1 MITKMKEL
9 NKQLIIPMEKEIIS
23 LKDVAIGYGKKIIV
37 ENINLSV
44 YDNDYVGIVG
54 PNGAGKTTLLRTLLG
69 NLKPLRGTITKD
81 SLRFGYVPQ
90 RDTVQ
95 PLLPYTV
102 QDVVMMG
109 RYSLMGIFNKPSK
122 KDYEIVNASLEQ
134 VGINELKNSGYNDL
148 SGGQRQRTLIARALA
163 VEPNIL
169 ILDEPTN
176 GMDTPS
182 HHSLLN
188 LISSLHE
195 DKKLTILLV
204 SHLLSDVANGV
215 KRLVL
220 IEKNFFQSG
229 LIEEILSAENL
240 KKTYSSDFHVNK
252 IDSEYIITSVH
263 RV

>member
-1 MITKMKEL
+1 
-9 NKQLIIPMEKEIIS
+9 MEKEIINLS
-23 LKDVAIGYGKKIIV
+23 NVTIGYGKKVIV
-37 ENINLSV
+37 KGINLSIFG
-44 YDNDYVGIVG
+44 NDFIGIVG
-54 PNGAGKTTLLRTLLG
+54 PNGAGKTTLLKTLLG
-69 NLKPLRGTITKD
+69 NLKPLGGTIIKD

-109 RYSLMGIFNKPSK
+109 RYSLMGMFSTPTD
-122 KDYEIVNASLEQ
+122 KDYKIVDASLEK
-134 VGINELKNSGYNDL
+134 VGIKHLEDFNYNSL

-163 VEPNIL
+163 VEPDIL

-182 HHSLLN
+182 HHSLLS
-188 LISSLHE
+188 LISGLHQ
-195 DKKLTILLV
+195 DKKLTIILV

-220 IEKNFFQSG
+220 IEKNFFQAG
-229 LIEEILSAENL
+229 PIEEVLSEENL
-240 KKTYSSDFHVNK
+240 KKTYSADFHVNK
-252 IDSEYIITSVH
+252 INDEYLITSKL
-263 RV
+263 RA

>member
-1 MITKMKEL
+1 MD
-9 NKQLIIPMEKEIIS
+9 KEIIK
-23 LKDVAIGYGKKIIV
+23 LKDVTIGYGKKIIT
-37 ENINLSV
+37 ENINLSI
-44 YDNDYVGIVG
+44 YENDFIGIVG

-69 NLKPLRGTITKD
+69 SLKPLSGAITKD
-81 SLRFGYVPQ
+81 SHRFGYVPQ
-90 RDTVQ
+90 RDAVQ

-102 QDVVMMG
+102 QDVVIMG
-109 RYSLMGIFNKPSK
+109 RYSLMGIFSKPSK
-122 KDYEIVNASLEQ
+122 KDYEVVEASLEK
-134 VGINELKNSGYNDL
+134 VGIKYLSNSNYTDL

-163 VEPNIL
+163 VEPDIL

-188 LISSLHE
+188 LISDLHE
-195 DKKLTILLV
+195 DKKLTIILV

-220 IEKNFFQSG
+220 IEKDFFQSG
-229 LIEEILSAENL
+229 PIEEVLSEENL
-240 KKTYSSDFHVNK
+240 RKTYSSDFHVNK
-252 IDSEYIITSVH
+252 INDEYIITSRQ